1 MKKKDLKQ
9 VLDLIDGS
17 FLSTRLYIDLSIENE
32 IEADEPKIETIRS
45 LSRAKKELD
54 ELEELVSM
62 LHLN

>member
-9 VLDLIDGS
+9 VLDLIDCS
-17 FLSTRLYIDLSIENE
+17 FTDARCRIDFAIDDE
-32 IEADEPKIETIRS
+32 IESDDPKIETIRN
-45 LSRAKKELD
+45 LSKAKKSLD

>member
-9 VLDLIDGS
+9 VLYLIDCQ
-17 FLSTRLYIDLSIENE
+17 FADVRTYVDFALTDE
-32 IEADEPKIETIRS
+32 IESKDPKIETIKD
-45 LSRAKKELD
+45 LSRAKKALD

>member
-9 VLDLIDGS
+9 LLDLIDGS
-17 FLSTRLYIDLSIENE
+17 FLSTRLYIDLSIEDE
-32 IEADEPKIETIRS
+32 IESDEPKIETIRN
-45 LSRAKKELD
+45 LSRAKKALD